1 MLCGHSN
8 PLRYEWPQWRLGLRP
23 LASNLR
29 PLISSLVIMEIL
41 SGIFQISLEQGLAY
55 ALVAL
60 GIVIS
65 FRILAFPDLTVDGSF
80 VLGGAVVARMIVLGY
95 QPLTGIA
102 LAILIGFAAGC
113 ATGLLNTR
121 LKINSLL
128 AGILIMTILYSVNLR
143 VMGRSNTPLLNYVT
157 VLTPFEQMEMRWL
170 SVVFFFA
177 VVVFASKFLTDLFL
191 HTQFGLAMRATGDN
205 EQMIRTLGVNTDNI
219 TIFGLGISN
228 AFVALSGALVAQH
241 QGFADIG
248 MGIGM
253 IVAGLAAI
261 IIGETLLRAKSV
273 GMMTLAAILGSFIY
287 RLIITIGLWLGLAP
301 TDLKMATGAMVIL
314 ALGFPALKKGKEER
328 LHLRGI

>member
-1 MLCGHSN
+1 
-8 PLRYEWPQWRLGLRP
+8 
-23 LASNLR
+23 
-29 PLISSLVIMEIL
+29 MEIL

-95 QPLTGIA
+95 HPLTGIA

-143 VMGRSNTPLLNYVT
+143 VMSRSNTPLLNYVT
-157 VLTPFEQMEMRWL
+157 VFTPFEQMESRWL
-170 SVVFFFA
+170 SVVLFFA
-177 VVVFASKFLTDLFL
+177 LVVFAIKFLTDLFL

-205 EQMIRTLGVNTDNI
+205 EQMIRTLGVNTDSI
-219 TIFGLGISN
+219 TVFGLGISN

>member
-1 MLCGHSN
+1 
-8 PLRYEWPQWRLGLRP
+8 
-23 LASNLR
+23 
-29 PLISSLVIMEIL
+29 MEIL
-41 SGIFQISLEQGLAY
+41 SGILQISLEQGLAY

-60 GIVIS
+60 GIVVS

-95 QPLTGIA
+95 QPLTGVV
-102 LAILIGFAAGC
+102 LAILIGFSAGC

-128 AGILIMTILYSVNLR
+128 AGILVMTILYSVNLR

-157 VLTPFEQMEMRWL
+157 VFTPFEQMEIRWL
-170 SVVFFFA
+170 SVTLFFGGI
-177 VVVFASKFLTDLFL
+177 VLASKFLADLFL
-191 HTQFGLAMRATGDN
+191 HTQVGLAMRATGDN
-205 EQMIRTLGVNTDNI
+205 EQMIRTLGVNTDNM
-219 TIFGLGISN
+219 TVLGLGISN
-228 AFVALSGALVAQH
+228 ALVALSGALVAQH

-253 IVAGLAAI
+253 IVAGLASI
-261 IIGETLLRAKSV
+261 IIGETLLRARSM
-273 GMMTLAAILGSFIY
+273 GMITFAAILGSCIY

-328 LHLRGI
+328 IHLRGI